1 MTISKHFTGGTMSK
15 PTICL
20 FSDTVCDANG
30 VSRFIQDLAQ
40 SAKNRDVNLYVLT
53 STTKNYCKN
62 LDNII
67 NIKPM
72 IRAKMPFYPELDV
85 AFPNYFD
92 LKRRA
97 SFIKPDM
104 VVISTP
110 GPVGLMGLRIANRMN
125 IKKSAIYHTDFPSY
139 IYDNTKSEMFKEGTN
154 KFMRYFYKQ
163 FEKVYSRSA
172 EYFEILKNDIK
183 LPQDKLHI
191 LKAGTDTKSF
201 HIKYRDSSFW
211 ENYPDI
217 NPTSI
222 KLLYV
227 GRLTKEKNFPFLLD
241 TWENLKTK
249 TDKNIELI
257 CCGEGKIVEK
267 RDEWREKRVHLLGY
281 KGGEELSKIYA
292 NSDIFLFPSVTDT
305 LGQVVMEAQSSALPA
320 IVSDIGGPQSIVKDK
335 ESGFVLPVSQDVWCE
350 HIIRLLDDEE
360 LRKTM
365 GTTGF
370 NNMQENS
377 FEITFDDFYKTNVE
391 ILQNEKFVIQSEKTQ
406 KEI

>member
-1 MTISKHFTGGTMSK
+1 MKK

-40 SAKNRDVNLYVLT
+40 AAKNRGAELYVIT
-53 STTKNYCKN
+53 STTKNYCKK

-72 IRAKMPFYPELDV
+72 VRAKMPFYPELDV
-85 AFPNYFD
+85 ALPNYFD

-97 SFIKPDM
+97 EFIKPD
-104 VVISTP
+104 VIVISTP
-110 GPVGLMGLRIANRMN
+110 GPVGLMGLRIANRLGV
-125 IKKSAIYHTDFPSY
+125 KKSAIYHTDFPSY
-139 IYDNTKSEMFKEGTN
+139 IYDNTKSRFFKEGTN

-172 EYFEILKNDIK
+172 EYFDILKDDIK
-183 LPQDKLHI
+183 LPQNKLHI
-191 LKAGTDTKSF
+191 LKAGTDIGSF
-201 HIKYRDSSFW
+201 HIKYKEEGFW
-211 ENYPDI
+211 RAYEGIDND
-217 NPTSI
+217 SI

-241 TWENLKTK
+241 MWDTLLGK

-257 CCGEGKIVEK
+257 CCGEGKILDEK
-267 RDEWREKRVHLLGY
+267 AALKNKKVHLLGY

-292 NSDIFLFPSVTDT
+292 NSDIFLFPSTTDT

-320 IVSDIGGPQSIVKDK
+320 LVSNIGGPKTIVKDR
-335 ESGFVLPVSQDVWCE
+335 ESGFVLEVNKEIWCE
-350 HIIRLLDDEE
+350 HIIKLLEDED
-360 LRKTM
+360 LRIKM
-365 GTTGF
+365 GKNGF
-370 NNMQENS
+370 NAMQENS
-377 FEITFDDFYKTNVE
+377 FEITFDDFLKSNKE
-391 ILQNEKFVIQSEKTQ
+391 IIQSDNFVIQSASV
-406 KEI
+406 